1 MNIASPRQAR
11 LHETATR
18 GADVHDVACSV
29 TDRGDR
35 RADGIAVAPPRKGV
49 RGRDLV
55 PVIAV
60 VALSVPLIVLVRGLA
75 DAELSHWSLV
85 IVLAIW
91 SLAEVPLLLRVE
103 QRRTHIW
110 PPEDDA
116 TAELLFL
123 GAQAASAEATV
134 RRDAERFHELRS
146 TVAGI
151 GSTYRLLRG
160 RDDRIPDTARTMLES
175 LCETELARLER
186 LLVDASPVATQ
197 VLEIGTVVDPLV
209 EVLRFRGHE
218 VAREGVRVL
227 AVGRPDDIA
236 EIVNHLLENAVRHA
250 PNRAVMVRVCASPTE
265 VTVSVAD
272 RGPGVSAEVRPHLF
286 ERGAKAADSPG
297 EGIGLHISRRLARE
311 MGGDL
316 RLDDLPSGGGA
327 TFTLSLPSAVA
338 AAGRSDRSR

>member
-1 MNIASPRQAR
+1 MNVASLRQAR

-18 GADVHDVACSV
+18 GADVDDVARSG
-29 TDRGDR
+29 TDGVHRG
-35 RADGIAVAPPRKGV
+35 AHGIAVAPGRKGV
-49 RGRDLV
+49 GARDLV
-55 PVIAV
+55 PAIAV
-60 VALSVPLIVLVRGLA
+60 VALSVPVIVLVRGLT
-75 DAELSHWSLV
+75 DAGLSHWSLV

-91 SLAEVPLLLRVE
+91 SLAEVPLLLRME

-134 RRDAERFHELRS
+134 RRNAERFHELRS

-151 GSTYRLLRG
+151 GTTYRLLRD
-160 RDDRIPDTARTMLES
+160 RPDRIPDTARTMLES

-186 LLVDASPVATQ
+186 LLVDDSPVATQ
-197 VLEIGTVVDPLV
+197 VLEISTVVDPLV
-209 EVLRFRGHE
+209 EALRFRGHQ
-218 VAREGVRVL
+218 VARDGVRAL

-250 PNRAVMVRVCASPTE
+250 PDRPVMVRVCASPTE
-265 VTVSVAD
+265 VTVSVTD
-272 RGPGVSAEVRPHLF
+272 HGPGVSADLRPHLF
-286 ERGAKAADSPG
+286 ERGAKAPDSPG

-316 RLDDLPSGGGA
+316 RLDVLPSSGGA
-327 TFTLSLPSAVA
+327 TFTLSLPSALA
-338 AAGRSDRSR
+338 AAG